1 MNLLKRSLTLGL
13 LWQPCLAELFPN
25 GDFENGNTS
34 WEEVSGGAGTF
45 AFSYPT
51 NDGNTGG
58 FGVIDQKTSG
68 GFGIWVGNDGNSISL
83 DSLGLEAGNS
93 YNFSQDMQLLSGST
107 IGGLKLDFTTAGA
120 NTGSSGEIF
129 PDLIGDGSTW
139 ETYTFEI
146 AIPLGVDGFKLVPLW
161 GTNSS
166 VGFDNISYNTTGGE
180 APLVPNGDFEN
191 GSTSW
196 FQEGTDITFAYPST
210 GGNPDGHGRINSVP
224 PTTGT
229 GFWAANGGA
238 PITISSLG
246 LTGGDTVNFKQDMKI
261 FDGSGIGGLR
271 LEFFN
276 GGDLVGN
283 TGKLYPDLIGDGSTW
298 ETYSFEVTVPAGA
311 THVKML
317 PLGIAGSSVGFDTI
331 TVGEGTTPPDPTAD
345 STEIQLVFG
354 RLFRWNRGSSASNFF
369 QPQSSPDQVTWTNL
383 GPAFTG
389 STSGQGFDP
398 SNAPF
403 YRILESSTTSGE
415 ALTNGGFEDTD
426 FGDPACPLEWVCF
439 SPTGQVPELIDTD
452 AFSGSKSVRLAVQ
465 NDASPTPHQSEI
477 QHNVAASGSFIE
489 PGTSYDFSFRAK
501 QISSGVS
508 YVQNYRLQWLNDVGA
523 IVSEAFGFT
532 AFNGGTGGWA
542 EITRTGLVAPDGAVT
557 AYIQIFGATGAI
569 AGEDAKGEVLIDDL
583 SLVSAAGGDGRTT
596 VVSVFG
602 IEAGV
607 GIEFPTQSD
616 RFYQAGISFNLEEFD
631 DLGPLFEGNGER
643 AAIGTQYDEENY
655 FFRMIETE

>member
-51 NDGNTGG
+51 TGGNTGG

-161 GTNSS
+161 GANSS

-224 PTTGT
+224 PTAGT

-246 LTGGDTVNFKQDMKI
+246 LTAGNTVNFKQDMKI

-271 LEFFN
+271 LEFFS

-283 TGKLYPDLIGDGSTW
+283 TGNLYPDLIGDGSTW

-311 THVKML
+311 SHVKML

-331 TVGEGTTPPDPTAD
+331 TVGEGTTPPDPTAG
-345 STEIQLVFG
+345 STETQLVFG

-452 AFSGSKSVRLAVQ
+452 AFSGSNSVRLAVQ

-477 QHNVAASGSFIE
+477 QHNVAAGGSFIE

-583 SLVSAAGGDGRTT
+583 SLVSAAGGDGQST

-607 GIEFPTQSD
+607 GIEFPTQSG
-616 RFYQAGISFNLEEFD
+616 RFYQAGISFDLEEFD

>member
-246 LTGGDTVNFKQDMKI
+246 LTAGDTVNFKQDMKI

-283 TGKLYPDLIGDGSTW
+283 TGNLYPDLIGDGSTW

-311 THVKML
+311 SHVKML

-583 SLVSAAGGDGRTT
+583 SLVSAAGGDGQST

-607 GIEFPTQSD
+607 GIEFPTQSG
-616 RFYQAGISFNLEEFD
+616 RFYQAGISFDLEEFD

>member
-161 GTNSS
+161 GADSS

-643 AAIGTQYDEENY
+643 AAIGSQYDEENY
-655 FFRMIETE
+655 FFRVIETE

>member
-51 NDGNTGG
+51 TGGNTGG

-161 GTNSS
+161 GANSS

-224 PTTGT
+224 PTAGT

-246 LTGGDTVNFKQDMKI
+246 LTAGDTVNFKQDMKI

-283 TGKLYPDLIGDGSTW
+283 TGNLYPDLIGDGSTW

-311 THVKML
+311 SHVKML

-331 TVGEGTTPPDPTAD
+331 TVGEGTTPPDPTAG
-345 STEIQLVFG
+345 STETQLVFG

-452 AFSGSKSVRLAVQ
+452 AFSGSNSVRLAVQ

-477 QHNVAASGSFIE
+477 QHNVAAGGSFIE

-583 SLVSAAGGDGRTT
+583 SLVSAAGGDGQST

-607 GIEFPTQSD
+607 GIEFPTQSG
-616 RFYQAGISFNLEEFD
+616 RFYQAGISFDLEEFD
-631 DLGPLFEGNGER
+631 DLGTLFEGNGER
-643 AAIGTQYDEENY
+643 AAIGTQYDEKNY

>member
-1 MNLLKRSLTLGL
+1 
-13 LWQPCLAELFPN
+13 
-25 GDFENGNTS
+25 
-34 WEEVSGGAGTF
+34 
-45 AFSYPT
+45 
-51 NDGNTGG
+51 
-58 FGVIDQKTSG
+58 
-68 GFGIWVGNDGNSISL
+68 
-83 DSLGLEAGNS
+83 
-93 YNFSQDMQLLSGST
+93 
-107 IGGLKLDFTTAGA
+107 
-120 NTGSSGEIF
+120 
-129 PDLIGDGSTW
+129 
-139 ETYTFEI
+139 
-146 AIPLGVDGFKLVPLW
+146 
-161 GTNSS
+161 
-166 VGFDNISYNTTGGE
+166 
-180 APLVPNGDFEN
+180 
-191 GSTSW
+191 
-196 FQEGTDITFAYPST
+196 
-210 GGNPDGHGRINSVP
+210 
-224 PTTGT
+224 
-229 GFWAANGGA
+229 
-238 PITISSLG
+238 
-246 LTGGDTVNFKQDMKI
+246 MKI

-283 TGKLYPDLIGDGSTW
+283 TGNLYPDLIGDGSTW

-311 THVKML
+311 SHVKML

-331 TVGEGTTPPDPTAD
+331 TVGEGTTPPDPTAG
-345 STEIQLVFG
+345 STETQLVFG

-452 AFSGSKSVRLAVQ
+452 AFSGSNSVRLAVQ

-477 QHNVAASGSFIE
+477 QHNVAAGGSFIE

-583 SLVSAAGGDGRTT
+583 SLVSAAGGDGQST

-607 GIEFPTQSD
+607 GIEFPTQSG
-616 RFYQAGISFNLEEFD
+616 RFYQAGISFDLEEFD

>member
-246 LTGGDTVNFKQDMKI
+246 LTAGDTVNFKQDMKI

-643 AAIGTQYDEENY
+643 AAIGSQYDEENY
-655 FFRMIETE
+655 FFRVIETE